1 MGGGN
6 LSELEISR
14 SDSILGDNLTFCLGK
29 TAIQPCE
36 LTLASGYS
44 AVSHTDTVVQMKKNS
59 IIKLLFVNHK
69 GIILT

>member
-36 LTLASGYS
+36 LTLASDYS
-44 AVSHTDTVVQMKKNS
+44 AVSHTDR
-59 IIKLLFVNHK
+59 LCR
-69 GIILT
+69 